1 MSAEDHKRLPDGYV
15 TTWWSTEPLGNF
27 KSLTAV
33 TAGPAAIVAAFSI
46 AGVVAVLARDHVE
59 FLDAAAALLFS
70 AAAFVLFDLLLA
82 AVDASAVSVTPEE
95 RLDWFPEG
103 KKDKRILTPLRHRQL
118 HDFAAFIYY
127 SDRIKVLYRVGLFL
141 ALTGLASLMLARRRR
156 RPVRPVVTGSSDGV
170 PPCGRSAALAWC
182 RHAPPGPWGV
192 AVHPHRSQTRRL
204 CRGVAVN
211 LADGGE
217 GSDVRRPLRQRLRCR
232 SVRLLRRVS
241 WAEQREVQ
249 RGGLDAPRRRT
260 CSTTSTG
267 CVNPRCERTGRELRA
282 RGHSR

>member
-1 MSAEDHKRLPDGYV
+1 MSAKAHNRLPDGYI

-59 FLDAAAALLFS
+59 FLDAAAAVLFA

-103 KKDKRILTPLRHRQL
+103 KKDKTILTPLRHRQL

-141 ALTGLASLMLARRRR
+141 ALTGLASLMLARVDGTRFDLTSRGAGTECLL
-156 RPVRPVVTGSSDGV
+156 VVG
-170 PPCGRSAALAWC
+170 ALLLL
-182 RHAPPGPWGV
+182 GV
-192 AVHPHRSQTRRL
+192 ATLH
-204 CRGVAVN
+204 
-211 LADGGE
+211 LA
-217 GSDVRRPLRQRLRCR
+217 
-232 SVRLLRRVS
+232 
-241 WAEQREVQ
+241 
-249 RGGLDAPRRRT
+249 RGGLLYTRT
-260 CSTTSTG
+260 
-267 CVNPRCERTGRELRA
+267 EA
-282 RGHSR
+282 RQVAYAEQSLSISLAAVKDPTCADPYGDD